1 MIFNCAF
8 CSVIVEDERMG
19 DITAATKRVRELTAA
34 LERHNRLYYIEAQLE
49 ISDREYDRL
58 HRELVDLETEY
69 PELLSPNSPTQRV
82 GGAPIPEFTQIAHPE
97 RMLSLD
103 NTYSEEEVV
112 EWYNRQK
119 KVLGDDF
126 ETIIEPKVDGV
137 AVAIR
142 YDNGA
147 LLYAATRGDGRTG
160 DDITQNVRTI
170 HSLPLNLPQ
179 DAPQSFEV
187 RGEIYMSNDG
197 FEKMNAKR
205 VEAGDPPFAN
215 PRNATAGSLKQL
227 DPRVAAQRPLDI
239 VCHGFGLGQ
248 LEELDLVTQDDFRD
262 LLQTAGLR
270 GGDARWKAGNS
281 EEILAAIRELDQ
293 KRHDL
298 PYDTDGAV
306 VKVFSIASQKQ
317 LGSTSKAPR
326 WAMAFKYQ
334 AEQAQTKV
342 LSIEIQIGRTGA
354 LTPVANLEPVF
365 VSGSTVSRA
374 TLHNE
379 EEIKRK
385 DIRVGDCV
393 IIEKAGEIIP
403 AVVEV
408 KTELRTG
415 EEIEFIMPSECPS
428 CGTQVVRD
436 PVLVAVRCPNLHCTE
451 QVKRRLRH
459 FAQRGAMDIQGL
471 GDVMVELIV
480 DAGLA
485 EDVADLYDLKF
496 DDLIK
501 LERQGQRSV
510 EKLLE
515 GIEAS
520 KRQPL
525 WRMVFGLGVLHVG
538 SSSAQLLVTH
548 FEGVDAIRAAS
559 LEDLEA
565 VDDVGG
571 IVANSIAAYFTDETN
586 MRVIERLRA
595 AGLPFES
602 EALEVAA
609 TGGGFTL
616 FEGTTWVITG
626 SLSES
631 REGIADTI
639 RNHGGKVTGSV
650 SKKTTYLL
658 AGEKAGSKMTK
669 AEKLGVRV
677 LSEEEFRVMAG
688 GDDAS

>member
-1 MIFNCAF
+1 MA
-8 CSVIVEDERMG
+8 
-19 DITAATKRVRELTAA
+19 DITAAKKRVQELTTE
-34 LERHNRLYYIEAQLE
+34 LERHNRLYYIEAQPQ
-49 ISDREYDRL
+49 ISDHEYDRL
-58 HRELVDLETEY
+58 LRELADLEAEF
-69 PELLSPNSPTQRV
+69 PELLTPNSPTQRV
-82 GGAPIPEFTQIAHPE
+82 GGAPIPGFTQIAHPE

-103 NTYSEEEVV
+103 NTYSEAEVV

-119 KVLGDDF
+119 KVLNEEF

-142 YDNGA
+142 YEDGK
-147 LLYAATRGDGRTG
+147 LKYAATRGDGRTG

-170 HSLPLNLPQ
+170 RSLPLNLPA
-179 DAPQSFEV
+179 DAPQTFEV
-187 RGEIYMSNDG
+187 RGEIFMPNDG
-197 FEKMNAKR
+197 FAAMNAKR
-205 VEAGDPPFAN
+205 LEAGDTPFVN
-215 PRNATAGSLKQL
+215 PRNATAGTLKQL
-227 DPRVAAQRPLDI
+227 DPKVAASRPLDI
-239 VCHGFGLGQ
+239 ICHGFGQ
-248 LEELDLVTQDDFRD
+248 LDGFELATQDDFRD
-262 LLQTAGLR
+262 LLRKSGLK
-270 GGDARWKAGNS
+270 GADARWKATTAD
-281 EEILAAIRELDQ
+281 EILAAIRELDER
-293 KRHDL
+293 RHSL

-306 VKVFSIASQKQ
+306 VKIFSIAAQKK

-326 WAMAFKYQ
+326 WAMAFKFK

-408 KTELRTG
+408 KTDMRTG
-415 EEIEFIMPSECPS
+415 GEIEFVMPEECPG
-428 CGTQVVRD
+428 CGTKVVRD
-436 PVLVAVRCPNLHCTE
+436 PVQVAVRCPNYHCTE

-459 FAQRGAMDIQGL
+459 YAQRGAMDIQGL

-485 EDVADLYDLKF
+485 SDVAGLYALKF

-510 EKLLE
+510 EKLLA
-515 GIEAS
+515 GIESS
-520 KRQPL
+520 KKQPL
-525 WRMVFGLGVLHVG
+525 WRMIFGLGILHVG
-538 SSSAQLLVTH
+538 SSSAQSLVTH
-548 FEGVDAIRAAS
+548 FHSIDAIRAAS
-559 LEDLEA
+559 LEELEA

-571 IVANSIAAYFTDETN
+571 IVAQSVIDFFSNEETHA
-586 MRVIERLRA
+586 MLEKLRA
-595 AGLPFES
+595 AGLPFEEVVA
-602 EALEVAA
+602 EADSGER
-609 TGGGFTL
+609 TTT

-626 SLSES
+626 TLSES

-639 RNHGGKVTGSV
+639 RSHGGKVTGSV
-650 SKKTTYLL
+650 SKNTTYLL

-669 AEKLGVRV
+669 AEKLGVKV
-677 LSEEEFRVMAG
+677 LTEDEFRSML
-688 GDDAS
+688 GDESS